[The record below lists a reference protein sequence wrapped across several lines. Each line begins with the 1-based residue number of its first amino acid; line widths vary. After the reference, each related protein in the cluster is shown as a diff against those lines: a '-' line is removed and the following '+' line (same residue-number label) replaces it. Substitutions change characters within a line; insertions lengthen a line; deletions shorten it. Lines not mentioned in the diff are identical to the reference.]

1 MYILSSLKN
10 IRNFIGQ
17 KKRYRWKRAKNRYS
31 GMQIMIAKTTTI
43 RTLYVHVVLYGVIFW
58 QISWHCSIC
67 SKISTCQI
75 FPQVYYNLD
84 RWITRVI
91 STSTGINWKDWPVT
105 SLKRAWWPIMFIAF
119 FETVLGREHSGKISK
134 KFIGNFNFW
143 GITLIQNFTCNVHN
157 ILFQFKPRFWQ
168 FCLV

>member
-1 MYILSSLKN
+1 MSMVTYIYCIIIVCIVSSLFK
-10 IRNFIGQ
+10 RKLDNFIER
-17 KKRYRWKRAKNRYS
+17 KIRYRRKRAQDHYS
-31 GMQIMIAKTTTI
+31 VMQIMTVKITTI
-43 RTLYVHVVLYGVIFW
+43 WKLYVHVILNGVIFW

-119 FETVLGREHSGKISK
+119 FETVLGREHSGKVEKESSV
-134 KFIGNFNFW
+134 
-143 GITLIQNFTCNVHN
+143 TLISVE
-157 ILFQFKPRFWQ
+157 PP
-168 FCLV
+168 